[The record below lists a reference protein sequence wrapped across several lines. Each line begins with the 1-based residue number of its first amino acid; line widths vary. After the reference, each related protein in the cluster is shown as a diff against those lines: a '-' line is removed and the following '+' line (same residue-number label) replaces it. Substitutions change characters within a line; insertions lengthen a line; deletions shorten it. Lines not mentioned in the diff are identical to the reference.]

1 MNIKKILLSIP
12 VGLYCLT
19 AFGQQSSATLPKCKN
34 GFVVIAH
41 RGSHLV
47 KPENT
52 VAAIEDAIRLGADYV
67 EIDLRTTK
75 DGHLMLSHNET
86 VDGRT
91 NGKGLV
97 SEMTWEE
104 ISKLRVNSTDGQMY
118 KIPTFKEALK
128 ACKGKI
134 NIYLDFKDADAAQ
147 AYQEIAEQGMEKS
160 ILVYLNK
167 AGQYEAWRKTAPQMP
182 LMGRLPEN
190 VQTREELKAFLNT
203 TSLKA
208 VDKASGAVLLAA
220 LKAEG
225 VSVFMDAQSKDENP
239 AKWKALMHED
249 VQGLQTDHP
258 EALIGYLNQNGW
270 RNGLK

>member
-12 VGLYCLT
+12 VGLCCLT

-97 SEMTWEE
+97 SALTWEE
-104 ISKLRVNSTDGQMY
+104 ISKLSVNSTDGQVY

-190 VQTREELKAFLNT
+190 LQTREELKTFLNT

-208 VDKASGAVLLAA
+208 VDKASGDVLLAA

-225 VSVFMDAQSKDENP
+225 VSVFLDAQSKDENP

>member
-1 MNIKKILLSIP
+1 MNIKKIFGSIP
-12 VGLYCLT
+12 VVLCCMT
-19 AFGQQSSATLPKCKN
+19 AFGQQPSAILPTCKN

-41 RGSHLV
+41 RGSHLL

-52 VAAIEDAIRLGADYV
+52 IAAIEDAIRLGADYV

-75 DGHLMLSHNET
+75 DGQLMLSHNDT

-97 SEMTWEE
+97 NELTWEE
-104 ISKLRVNSTDGQMY
+104 ISKLAVNSTDGRSY
-118 KIPTFKEALK
+118 KIPTFSEALK

-134 NIYLDFKDADAAQ
+134 NIYLDFKDADAEQ
-147 AYQEIAEQGMEKS
+147 AYQQIVGKGMEKS
-160 ILVYLNK
+160 VLVYLNGK
-167 AGQYEAWRKTAPQMP
+167 GQYEAWRKTAPQMP

-190 VQTREELKAFLNT
+190 VKTREELKTFLNT

-208 VDKASGAVLLAA
+208 VDKASGTELLAA

-225 VSVFMDAQSKDENP
+225 ISIFLDAQSKDENP
-239 AKWKALMHED
+239 AKWKALMHEE

-258 EALIGYLNQNGW
+258 EALITYLNQNGW
-270 RNGLK
+270 RNGVK